1 MVISDLRIPKMN
13 GFEFIKNVKRIKP
26 EIKVLLMTA
35 SEINEAEFSRLLSD
49 VKIDKLI
56 EKPVSI
62 KELNI
67 IIQNQMDQEIQLY
80 E

>member
-1 MVISDLRIPKMN
+1 MN

-35 SEINEAEFSRLLSD
+35 FEINEAEFSTLLPD

-62 KELNI
+62 KELII